1 MLISLFQAA
10 ATAEPPPSGWVAVA
24 DLAVKHAEQ
33 RPDAVLL
40 LLAIAGPVLVGFG
53 ALYVMV
59 KYGLPFAASHLE
71 AHRKAT
77 ADIIARM
84 SADAREDAAAAR
96 ELSKSQQDAIV
107 GRIESEQQRQTG
119 QISKIDGKLDRHG
132 ELLSHIAAKIG
143 ASVLVLMI
151 ATAAAYAAHV
161 VIASATAKGE
171 CPQGCS
177 SGYYCCGEK
186 LCCEQKKGSASLVP
200 TSEVWC
206 DRGHDVVPAVFNPAG
221 VQLD

>member
-10 ATAEPPPSGWVAVA
+10 AAAEPPPSGWVAVA

-84 SADAREDAAAAR
+84 SADAREDGAAAR

-161 VIASATAKGE
+161 VIASATSKGE
-171 CPQGCS
+171 CPNGCG